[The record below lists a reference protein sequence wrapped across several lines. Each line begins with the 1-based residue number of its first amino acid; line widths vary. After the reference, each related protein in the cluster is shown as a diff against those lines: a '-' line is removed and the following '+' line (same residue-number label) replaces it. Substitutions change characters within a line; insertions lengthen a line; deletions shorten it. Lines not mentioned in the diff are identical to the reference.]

1 MPISQPVYTNTLSCP
16 PLLDPPPLPL
26 LLLLLLPA
34 VPHVRPLV
42 DGQVPP
48 RLAAEAAASEAA
60 PLFRTAGPAPPS
72 RHGRDAGPAV
82 SAGQYIYE

>member
-34 VPHVRPLV
+34 VPHVLRWTARSLRDSLLKLFPL
-42 DGQVPP
+42 DD
-48 RLAAEAAASEAA
+48 
-60 PLFRTAGPAPPS
+60 T
-72 RHGRDAGPAV
+72 
-82 SAGQYIYE
+82 IYL